1 MAIKTLSSQAVTWV
15 NIDKVDETAITYL
28 KEKHNFHHLDIEDIR
43 GESQTPKIDTY
54 KNYLF
59 IVLQFPHW
67 NAEKKQIVPH
77 EIDVF
82 IGEEFLITVQHT
94 KSKEIK
100 SFFYRCMKN
109 KRFQREWMNQT
120 SGHLLYKLLESLFK
134 DTQPILNNLGKQL
147 YAVEQTIFEGNH
159 EFEVVKELALHRR
172 NILNLRRIIDP
183 QRFLVS
189 NLSHIRKPFM
199 HEDTTLYF
207 DNISDYLNKMWAV
220 VDSYKETIEGLHV
233 TVESL
238 ITQRT
243 NTVIG
248 ALTSISVALLPF
260 TVLSGI
266 YGMNIIGLPYAK
278 EPLFVWGMFG
288 ILAMVVIG
296 ALIILRKKQWL

>member
-1 MAIKTLSSQAVTWV
+1 MAIKTFASQAVTWV
-15 NIDKVDETAITYL
+15 NIDSVDEEAINYL

-59 IVLQFPHW
+59 IVLQFPYWHPQ
-67 NAEKKQIVPH
+67 KKRILNRN
-77 EIDVF
+77 IDVF
-82 IGEEFLITVQHT
+82 IGDSFLITIQHT

-100 SFFYRCMKN
+100 NFFYRCMKN

-134 DTQPILNNLGKQL
+134 DTQPILNKLGQDL
-147 YAVEQTIFEGNH
+147 TLLEQTVFEGNH
-159 EFEVVKELALHRR
+159 EFEVVTTLALHRR
-172 NILNLRRIIDP
+172 NILTLRRVIDP
-183 QRFLVS
+183 QRYLIS
-189 NLSHIRKPFM
+189 NLTHIRKPFL

-207 DNISDYLNKMWAV
+207 DNISDYLNKLWAII
-220 VDSYKETIEGLHV
+220 DSYKETVEGLHV

-243 NTVIG
+243 NKVVST
-248 ALTSISVALLPF
+248 LTAMSVVFLPY

-266 YGMNIIGLPYAK
+266 YGMNILGLPYAK
-278 EPLFVWGMFG
+278 NPIWVWAMFLVLT
-288 ILAMVVIG
+288 ITVLIT
-296 ALIILRKKQWL
+296 LIILKKRRWI